1 MYAFLSLIAAF
12 NFALVLNNYK
22 IEIKHRVSYCDFLS
36 ILGSYEEKPKTREP
50 TAIVLV
56 RHMEERE
63 SEGDIESGRIKRK
76 MESGIKGRKEGNR
89 GGLEERQTERE

>member
-22 IEIKHRVSYCDFLS
+22 IEIKHRVSYCDFFLF
-36 ILGSYEEKPKTREP
+36 LVTSYEEMPKTGEP

-56 RHMEERE
+56 RHKEERE
-63 SEGDIESGRIKRK
+63 SERIKRR
-76 MESGIKGRKEGNR
+76 MESGTKGRKEGNR
-89 GGLEERQTERE
+89 GGLEERKTDRE